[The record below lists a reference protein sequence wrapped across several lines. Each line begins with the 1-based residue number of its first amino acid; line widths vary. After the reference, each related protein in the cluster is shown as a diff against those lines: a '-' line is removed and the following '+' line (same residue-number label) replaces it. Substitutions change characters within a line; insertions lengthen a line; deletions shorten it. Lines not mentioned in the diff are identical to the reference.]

1 MYHFFHFCVRSF
13 HWCSS
18 LGLSHPIT
26 APLGRV
32 SFPMGDHREQ
42 NERVSA
48 PSHHAFVM
56 PQAQLSW
63 FGPCGVACS
72 LGEIF
77 NSGKY

>member
-26 APLGRV
+26 APSGRV
-32 SFPMGDHREQ
+32 SFLIGDHGEQ
-42 NERVSA
+42 NEHVSA
-48 PSHHAFVM
+48 PSHHVLVM

-77 NSGKY
+77 YSGKY